1 MPPTRNAPTHLLAVI
16 IAAGSCLSSFATF
29 ATASQ
34 PAKLR
39 TAVEKGMSPAG
50 EMAAK
55 ARAALKKFGIHT
67 FSAEEEKEC
76 VNDVEECEDG
86 LKDGPNG
93 GQGETSIAV
102 DSTGQHIVVGFND
115 DRGFDLTPISV
126 SGFLYSDD
134 GGMTWVDGGQL
145 PTNSSPGSVLPQ
157 VFGDPDVKYLGG
169 CTFVYSS
176 ILVAPFRRTAVQ
188 TMGVHRS
195 TDCGHT
201 WAGPFEVAAATNP
214 NRVLIGGEP
223 ADAADKEF
231 MDVDPDTGRVLMSWT
246 NFTPTSVEISTTFS
260 DNVLTGNP
268 PTWSTRR
275 VVAATPADGQSSVPR
290 FAGNGSNNAYVV
302 WRRFPVSLGNTIAF
316 ARSTNNGRT
325 WSAPKDI
332 TPPFFTMDQ
341 VLGNDRVNTSP
352 SLAVDTSHGSNAG
365 NIYVVYSNNNNGD
378 GADVYLQRSTNGGV
392 SFSTPIILNKA
403 PGSDRAQWFPW
414 VTVDQDTGKVSVFYY
429 DQGVATSGDRTQVSF
444 VVSTDGGRTFTRQR
458 PLTATPFHAGWGNTT
473 GQPNLGDYNQAV
485 AQDGQ
490 LYAVWAGTSQAG
502 FADNQPNLTLNVPDV
517 YFRKFP
523 ASGAI
528 VPAEM
533 DLAVAT
539 GMRKAPLIS
548 ADPAAEPSVITNL
561 VRENFDEPG
570 LPPRA
575 LPPGWS
581 SQHGAG
587 ANTVPWITRSFCGTT
602 SKTAFHQ
609 NANDAP
615 DPTSS
620 PSRWER
626 LFSPPFTVPAD
637 TSFVVVEFDICYN
650 TEDDPNFNILAYDG
664 VFLRVTDLTPGRTLR
679 SVLAEAFEERFVT
692 GAKEH
697 YPKHFP
703 RSNDPNYFEDMSA
716 WAGFSHGFKHVRIKL
731 PGMEGSTAQLR
742 FEFTQDAFGTCKDV
756 RPKHSCGVAIDNVRV
771 NAVK

>member
-1 MPPTRNAPTHLLAVI
+1 MGRRRSAMGATMQRIVLLGWLFLVPVYAQIQLEQRATIAVVDENGVPVPDARVLFTSVDGSVTLRCQTSTVGACTVPSSGSGPYRVRVEKETFY
-16 IAAGSCLSSFATF
+16 AAEASDLHFDLIPSVELTLVHQREVREVVEVVE
-29 ATASQ
+29 SQ
-34 PAKLR
+34 PAINPEQINAQEQISGVDVLNLPYPVTR
-39 TAVEKGMSPAG
+39 DYRNVLNYIPQV
-50 EMAAK
+50 
-55 ARAALKKFGIHT
+55 
-67 FSAEEEKEC
+67 
-76 VNDVEECEDG
+76 VNDVYRQPHITGAETYQTLVLFDG
-86 LKDGPNG
+86 SNATQPAN
-93 GQGETSIAV
+93 
-102 DSTGQHIVVGFND
+102 
-115 DRGFDLTPISV
+115 
-126 SGFLYSDD
+126 
-134 GGMTWVDGGQL
+134 GQL
-145 PTNSSPGSVLPQ
+145 LLRVSTDA
-157 VFGDPDVKYLGG
+157 FR
-169 CTFVYSS
+169 S
-176 ILVAPFRRTAVQ
+176 INVQ
-188 TMGVHRS
+188 TSRISAQYGKGSGGVLELNTATGDDHFRVAV
-195 TDCGHT
+195 TDFIPSVQNRN
-201 WAGPFEVAAATNP
+201 GPVLDKVNP
-214 NRVLIGGEP
+214 RITFSGPITKGRVWFF
-223 ADAADKEF
+223 DAADAEYANIIEKQLP
-231 MDVDPDTGRVLMSWT
+231 PD
-246 NFTPTSVEISTTFS
+246 
-260 DNVLTGNP
+260 
-268 PTWSTRR
+268 
-275 VVAATPADGQSSVPR
+275 
-290 FAGNGSNNAYVV
+290 
-302 WRRFPVSLGNTIAF
+302 
-316 ARSTNNGRT
+316 
-325 WSAPKDI
+325 
-332 TPPFFTMDQ
+332 MDQ